1 MNSTSFKNE
10 LLAIQRQNNTL
21 FKKELFEDTRIKIYP
36 MSINETD
43 DVVFFIARDNNEK
56 YLFVLFEDK
65 DDKIAAKFEGNLI
78 IFNGSNKFFLKKC
91 PQNTYNRKMLQGC
104 FEFTNPKVF
113 GLLNSFGFGDRLG
126 FANPAH
132 LRSLIESN
140 FKPVLAQQSIR
151 ELTRTNRT
159 PSEVMDAAVW
169 AVFQEG
175 YTEGFGADA
184 DHLKKKEDIDLMVK
198 NGFKMFTFDPS
209 EYVHN
214 EADTLVD
221 DLLDDRLKS
230 INWKELRT
238 EYENLVETYLNKEF
252 RISDDLIISAGENQ
266 LKRALIKY
274 GDALVYIKKM
284 YYHLTKK
291 HPDYE
296 SEAEV
301 SVDETESVTS
311 PFEHFFIA
319 SELQRLGI
327 KLNSLAPRFVGAFEK
342 GIDYKGDLDLFKQE
356 YIKHASIANY
366 FGTYKLSL
374 HSGSDKFSV
383 YKVIG
388 SLKIGSTHVKTA
400 GTSYLEA
407 LKVIGMKEPA
417 LFREILD
424 YSAKYYETEKLSYHV
439 SADLSKLK
447 SISEYKDEEL
457 IGLFN
462 DNNVRQILHVAFGR
476 VLSDK
481 DENKKYIFKERL
493 LNCLRDNEE
502 LHYKLIIDHFRKHLE
517 PFD

>member
-1 MNSTSFKNE
+1 MI
-10 LLAIQRQNNTL
+10 LLIPRC
-21 FKKELFEDTRIKIYP
+21 I
-36 MSINETD
+36 
-43 DVVFFIARDNNEK
+43 
-56 YLFVLFEDK
+56 
-65 DDKIAAKFEGNLI
+65 
-78 IFNGSNKFFLKKC
+78 
-91 PQNTYNRKMLQGC
+91 
-104 FEFTNPKVF
+104 
-113 GLLNSFGFGDRLG
+113 
-126 FANPAH
+126 
-132 LRSLIESN
+132 RSLTGSN

-169 AVFQEG
+169 AIFQEG
-175 YTEGFGADA
+175 NTGGFGADA
-184 DHLKKKEDIDLMVK
+184 DHLKTKDDIDLMVK

-214 EADTLVD
+214 EADTLKD
-221 DLLDDRLKS
+221 DQLDDRLNS

-238 EYENLVETYLNKEF
+238 EYETLAEIYLNKEF
-252 RISDDLIISAGENQ
+252 IITDDLIISADENQ

-296 SEAEV
+296 SESEV

-319 SELQRLGI
+319 TEFLRLGI
-327 KLNSLAPRFVGAFEK
+327 KLISLAPRFVGAFEK

-356 YIKHASIANY
+356 YIKHTSIANY

-407 LKVIGMKEPA
+407 LKVIAMNEPV

-424 YSAKYYETEKLSYHV
+424 YSIKYYETEKLSYHV
-439 SADLSKLK
+439 SADPSKLK
-447 SISEYKDEEL
+447 SVSEYKDEEL

-493 LNCLRDNEE
+493 LNCLIDNEE

-517 PFD
+517 PFNQYG